1 MAFCNQAL
9 EASPA
14 DVAKAPGEKPV
25 EAVAR
30 IFGRDG
36 GGELIGGWHMARSAA
51 DPGTGAVSLQPGAE
65 QEAPNVRVL
74 RIVVIVLG
82 VMLALCFVTVFGVIA
97 YRLANPRPA
106 AAEHGDYAAA
116 LPAGSRIV
124 SVDVEG
130 DRLAIHVASGE
141 ASEILL
147 IDARRGR
154 LLGKVRLG
162 PGVAASD

>member
-1 MAFCNQAL
+1 M
-9 EASPA
+9 
-14 DVAKAPGEKPV
+14 
-25 EAVAR
+25 
-30 IFGRDG
+30 
-36 GGELIGGWHMARSAA
+36 
-51 DPGTGAVSLQPGAE
+51 
-65 QEAPNVRVL
+65 RVL

-106 AAEHGDYAAA
+106 VAEHGDYAAA

-130 DRLAIHVASGE
+130 DRLAIHVTSGE

-154 LLGKVRLG
+154 LVGKVRLG